1 MGMVWTCS
9 KSLDTAQKW
18 LISKPWK
25 IVGNSGNGCCWMYWS
40 HSCCLGYVFFL
51 FIKCANIDRKIFYV
65 FYYIDPENQSF
76 ATFFVIFYLPQG
88 GPYQHAA
95 LCKPMG
101 KIMVVCLL
109 GLGYN
114 LVLFCVKW
122 WWLFRFCFF
131 INLLICSSLFQFNHC
146 PDSWMFHL
154 CSQYI
159 ISVNGLLFNFGFV
172 NNFIAYFITGCRN
185 SVD

>member
-1 MGMVWTCS
+1 MGAAGCIGLIGAA
-9 KSLDTAQKW
+9 LDMCFFSVYKMCKHWSQNI
-18 LISKPWK
+18 L
-25 IVGNSGNGCCWMYWS
+25 CLLLYWS
-40 HSCCLGYVFFL
+40 RKSIFC
-51 FIKCANIDRKIFYV
+51 NI
-65 FYYIDPENQSF
+65 
-76 ATFFVIFYLPQG
+76 FVIFYLPQG

-101 KIMVVCLL
+101 KIMVVWLL
-109 GLGYN
+109 ALGYN

-122 WWLFRFCFF
+122 LWLFRFVFF
-131 INLLICSSLFQFNHC
+131 NNLLICSSLFQFNHC

-159 ISVNGLLFNFGFV
+159 ISVNGLLFTFGFV